1 MTREYLINYRH
12 HKEWVD
18 EQLEDYEE
26 RMERVLHLTQLLTG
40 LPKGQG
46 DKASYE
52 LEKIMDDFKDILKMV
67 HEEQAKLSA
76 VLIQLNKLK
85 PLYKNILKKRYVQ
98 GKKLGQVATEV
109 GYSYNKTCTY
119 NGFALNEFD
128 KLDEEEN
135 NKKSKVGKKG

>member
-1 MTREYLINYRH
+1 MNREYLINYKH

-46 DKASYE
+46 DKANYE